1 MGRLSAGEEVPDQL
15 ECPSCQVRRPTNA
28 GPDYISLGLDIVVY
42 LVGVVGE
49 SRVEW
54 DTEVVSIL
62 SEGEWL
68 KFVDFFDLLNEIL
81 VLDGFVGFVDV
92 VVKLGPELERLL
104 PEE

>member
-1 MGRLSAGEEVPDQL
+1 
-15 ECPSCQVRRPTNA
+15 
-28 GPDYISLGLDIVVY
+28 LDIVVY